1 MDKQIEGVNKNFFEK
16 IRMLSEILK
25 SLKDKNLEFDELFK
39 KTDTIMRLLTT
50 NVKKNDESVKDLKEI
65 SSTIPNLRNEIRCL
79 IKNFESIQKV
89 INDKE
94 IENVN
99 KYKNVYERNNQLAEE
114 NKNLASKLKDILL
127 LIKNVDQKFEE
138 KVSKLIHRKP
148 DEKSLDDEFKQE
160 VCNRLIVDEKKFI
173 EINDNMLILDK
184 NINIISKKLDL
195 IESSLNINNLQPME
209 SNQAL
214 CVAYNGCE
222 VHSFRS
228 NFILKGK
235 ENLKMI
241 FEANKEIKYKF
252 SEKEN
257 LTNFNFISQ
266 TNDINLNIN
275 NTYERTSKK
284 YNLNNLY
291 LKCDPVNFIN
301 YSKNKLKNYLPKFY
315 FSGKKS
321 FVNIVE
327 AYFEIN
333 QEDFKFGPNVRS
345 TFKQSKHYTNELFVL
360 GENDSIVMQEE
371 EIKSKDSE
379 LEDILMEEGKF
390 LLI

>member
-252 SEKEN
+252 NEKEN

-345 TFKQSKHYTNELFVL
+345 TFK
-360 GENDSIVMQEE
+360 
-371 EIKSKDSE
+371 
-379 LEDILMEEGKF
+379 
-390 LLI
+390 

>member
-79 IKNFESIQKV
+79 IKNFDSIQKV

-252 SEKEN
+252 NEKEN

-345 TFKQSKHYTNELFVL
+345 TFK
-360 GENDSIVMQEE
+360 
-371 EIKSKDSE
+371 
-379 LEDILMEEGKF
+379 
-390 LLI
+390 

>member
-345 TFKQSKHYTNELFVL
+345 TFK
-360 GENDSIVMQEE
+360 
-371 EIKSKDSE
+371 
-379 LEDILMEEGKF
+379 
-390 LLI
+390 